1 MVGVASSNL
10 VAPTKF
16 GRKIKHLAETPGAF
30 FIGGLVG
37 HSHIHSGRCHLK
49 LSHFLSFLWRGLVLS
64 SVLLGMA
71 RQAQA
76 EGLIHHGPRL
86 DIQIQ
91 RGSERLSIFKV
102 NQLRSGDKVLVKPVQ
117 SSLAKGDW
125 VLMLGRISPAGNEV
139 ETKAFDLAR
148 LEGFAEL
155 EITANEQVPVIL
167 LAPQLRNMFGLY
179 TSFVESELLLKEVIQ
194 SDPQRFYDLQKV
206 DQVNQ
211 AITALTQGL
220 DQLVL
225 NRNPEQ
231 AMASAKA
238 MAFKFGVSQVD
249 PDCFKGNAV
258 NTQCVAMSMVANK
271 DFVLPTSSDLGMLV
285 GSKGA
290 ADLTQFL
297 TDKLGVFSGAGDFLS
312 HKFRDQYDF
321 ATTFGRP
328 LAGAQQT
335 ELFSLARFRNGNI
348 KTAYVYVPA
357 WFKAVA
363 PALSADLSRP
373 ACLMDDEVHVQVS
386 GRLPVVNYWHG
397 WSMALTVPHTDT
409 PLLTLTD
416 VVFQPERGVVRFKRP
431 ESLPE
436 QLLAQG
442 GVEVRLRGQFGFDAV
457 ALPAFSMALPMRG
470 DVSTKLKGA
479 HTLVAGE
486 RGELALDLAQGA
498 ACVEGMS
505 LSVGARVLASALPE
519 AAQKLSVDLSQA
531 GPGAATLD
539 VRMKGAP
546 AQTVALRVLA
556 PRAHVLAVE
565 HAELDEQL
573 RVTGQQLERIASL
586 QWDGGQC
593 LPGELRS
600 TPEGQQQ
607 LWMLCNVDVRSNAAL
622 PNAVVLHHLDGEPEP
637 IRVRLQKNAAAPRVA
652 IAPVPNALLVRPS
665 AKALQWGLK
674 PQEEFFSD
682 DSGLSLLLQTVDG
695 YALAKGG
702 YSLQL
707 RFVDDPVTAKK
718 PINVP
723 LMADAVH
730 KELRTRQPVRFK
742 GAELPSV
749 VNPLEFR
756 VGHDATGL
764 FSRWMPLGRS
774 VLMLPEFTVV
784 GCAAQAGRV
793 WLHGTQLD
801 LVDAAR
807 FMDPAAPQ
815 TLEPALL
822 EPCPDGLCLSLPAP
836 ARQHKLHVSLGWVS
850 QRVFQVDTGTLGDC
864 KAP

>member
-1 MVGVASSNL
+1 LG
-10 VAPTKF
+10 
-16 GRKIKHLAETPGAF
+16 LAGHFAHPCGAV
-30 FIGGLVG
+30 L
-37 HSHIHSGRCHLK
+37 LK
-49 LSHFLSFLWRGLVLS
+49 LSNFLSSFCRGLALACVF
-64 SVLLGMA
+64 LLAGF
-71 RQAQA
+71 QAQA

-102 NQLRSGDKVLVKPVQ
+102 NQLRQGDKVLVRPVQ
-117 SSLAKGDW
+117 SSMAKGDW

-139 ETKAFDLAR
+139 QTKAFDLAR

-220 DQLVL
+220 DQLVV

-290 ADLTQFL
+290 ADLTKFL
-297 TDKLGVFSGAGDFLS
+297 TDKLGIFSDASDFLT

-328 LAGAQQT
+328 LAGTQQI
-335 ELFSLARFRNGNI
+335 ELFSLARFRNGHI

-357 WFKAVA
+357 WFKATA
-363 PALSADLSRP
+363 PDLSADLSRP
-373 ACLMDDEVHVQVS
+373 ACLMDEQLRVQVA

-397 WSMALTVPHTDT
+397 WSMEVTAPNAST
-409 PLLTLTD
+409 PLMTLTD
-416 VVFQPERGVVRFKRP
+416 VSFQPERGVFRFKMP
-431 ESLPE
+431 QTLPE
-436 QLLAQG
+436 EAAGHTVVQVQ
-442 GVEVRLRGQFGFDAV
+442 LRGQFGFDAV
-457 ALPAFSMALPMRG
+457 ALPAFSMALPIRS
-470 DVSTKLKGA
+470 DVSTSLKGA
-479 HTLVAGE
+479 RTLVAGE
-486 RGELALDLAQGA
+486 HAELSLDLAQA
-498 ACVEGMS
+498 SACVEGMT
-505 LSVGARVLASALPE
+505 LSMDGQLLASTLPE
-519 AAQKLSVDLSQA
+519 APHKLTVDLGRA
-531 GPGAATLD
+531 APGPATLE

-546 AQTVALRVLA
+546 AQRMALRVLA
-556 PRAHVLAVE
+556 PRAQVVSVE
-565 HAELDEQL
+565 HAELDEQML
-573 RVTGQQLERIASL
+573 VTGRQLDRIASL

-593 LPGELRS
+593 LPSDVRTVS
-600 TPEGQQQ
+600 EGLQQ
-607 LWMLCNVDVRSNAAL
+607 LPMSCNVDVRSNAAL
-622 PNAVVLHHLDGEPEP
+622 PNAVVLHHRDGEPEP
-637 IRVRLQKNAAAPRVA
+637 IRMRLQKSPAVPRVA

-674 PQEEFFSD
+674 PQDEFFSD

-695 YALAKGG
+695 YAPTKGS
-702 YSLQL
+702 YTLQL

-718 PINVP
+718 PISAP
-723 LMADAVH
+723 LMADALH

-749 VNPLEFR
+749 INPLEFR
-756 VGHDATGL
+756 VQHDASGL
-764 FSRWMPLGRS
+764 SSRWVPLGRS
-774 VLMLPEFTVV
+774 VLMLPEFTALS
-784 GCAAQAGRV
+784 CAPQAGRI

-807 FMDPAAPQ
+807 FTDPAAGQ
-815 TLEPALL
+815 ALEPAAL
-822 EPCPDGLCLSLPAP
+822 EPCSDGLCLSLPAP
-836 ARQHKLHVSLGWVS
+836 ARQQKLQASLGWVS
-850 QRVFQVDTGTLGDC
+850 RRIFQVDTAALGDC
-864 KAP
+864 KVP